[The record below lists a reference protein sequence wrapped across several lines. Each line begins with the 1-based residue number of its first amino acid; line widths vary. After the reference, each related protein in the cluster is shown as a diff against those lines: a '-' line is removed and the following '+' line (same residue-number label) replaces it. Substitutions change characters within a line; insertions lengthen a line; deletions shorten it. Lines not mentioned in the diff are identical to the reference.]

1 MTAGDRWREQLAG
14 WEIPTELLEAV
25 DDSPYRW
32 PVELFRRR
40 NISAAESDVPP
51 TTVIC
56 RRLAGPSGS
65 VLDIG
70 AGTGRASLP
79 LARAGHPVTA
89 VEKSAD
95 MVAAL
100 REETADVAAYRVVE
114 DAWPTVVDLGSFDV
128 VMCAHVVYDV
138 APIEAF
144 LRAMNAHARRGVVIE
159 LTETHPWTP
168 LGRYYRA
175 LHGIDRPSGPAVDDL
190 VAVVRQELDIDPQ
203 VDRWE
208 RPGGTWFESWDE
220 IVELYR
226 RRLVVP
232 AGRVDEIRPLLE
244 PDVEV
249 VEGRMTLGD
258 SVRRLA
264 TVWWPVTI
272 DRAGITNREG

>member
-1 MTAGDRWREQLAG
+1 MTAGERWREQLAG
-14 WEIPTELLEAV
+14 WEIPAVLLEAI

-40 NISAAESDVPP
+40 NVSAAETEPPP
-51 TTVIC
+51 TTAIVA
-56 RRLAGPSGS
+56 RLAGAGGS

-79 LARAGHPVTA
+79 LARSGHPVTA

-95 MVAAL
+95 MATAL
-100 REETADVAAYRVVE
+100 REESAGVAGYTVVE
-114 DAWPTVVDLGSFDV
+114 EAWPTAADLGRFDV

-144 LRAMNAHARRGVVIE
+144 LRAMVAHSRRGVVVE
-159 LTETHPWTP
+159 LTESHPWTP

-175 LHGIDRPSGPAVDDL
+175 LHDLDRPSGPTVDDL
-190 VAVVRQELDIDPQ
+190 VAVIREELGVDP
-203 VDRWE
+203 VVERWE

-220 IVELYR
+220 IVEVYR

-232 AGRVDEIRPLLE
+232 AARIAELRPLLE
-244 PDVEV
+244 PDVAIV
-249 VEGRMTLGD
+249 DGRMTLGD

-264 TVWWPVTI
+264 TVWWEPGGSV
-272 DRAGITNREG
+272 